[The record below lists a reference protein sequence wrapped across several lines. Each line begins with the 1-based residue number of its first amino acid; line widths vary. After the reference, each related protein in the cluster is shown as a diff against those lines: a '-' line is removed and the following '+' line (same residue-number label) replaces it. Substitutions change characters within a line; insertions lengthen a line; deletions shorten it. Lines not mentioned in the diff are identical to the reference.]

1 MVQTIL
7 SVIIAAFCILVCL
20 GIVVTEA
27 KEAIKEV
34 INWIKGT
41 EECQEEL

>member
-27 KEAIKEV
+27 KEAVKKV